1 MTATNIV
8 LIFVTGAITRMNYIK
23 ELEGKVREANKAA
36 SEAKEALHMLQAYLA
51 SPKFYNDPYVNKADV
66 FARLEPVA
74 SAVMDAIE
82 ATKERV

>member
-1 MTATNIV
+1 
-8 LIFVTGAITRMNYIK
+8 MNYIK

-51 SPKFYNDPYVNKADV
+51 SPKFHNDPYVNKADI